1 MKKSITSLLK
11 GWCAALLCAGL
22 TLPSFA
28 AADADAAFAAQRH
41 DLKLSLR
48 NAPLRE
54 VVTAFTQQTGVV
66 FSYETSLGERT
77 LPHVDVALNGST
89 LDEMLA
95 SVFAGT
101 GISYKIKDKVV
112 ALSAPPQSDAP
123 AARSAAQQRKQT
135 VAGRVTDEQ
144 GEPLAGVSVLVKNTL
159 TGTSTD
165 ADGRYSLSVSGSGAV
180 LVFMYLGF
188 QTLEEEVGARSTL
201 DVTLRENKQILEEV
215 VVVGY
220 GSVKRRDLIG
230 AVDQVDSRQFA
241 ERSNP
246 SVSRSLQ
253 GAIPNL
259 NISMRDGKPSR
270 AATIDIRGTG
280 SIGSGGG
287 ALVLIDG
294 VEGDLE
300 TVNPQDIA
308 SVSVLKD
315 ASSAAIYGARGAFGV
330 ILVTTKSASEGEV
343 NVTYSGSFSI
353 HSRTVKP
360 NLVTDG
366 YEWTTGYINAWNG
379 YYNGSKELNSTINNI
394 VPYSDSWYREL
405 ARRSTDPSLERVR
418 INDNGKYEYFGN
430 TDWTKAFYKDVNY
443 SHEHNLSISGGGKN
457 ADYYVSGRFYDQD
470 GIYRVGDEKFRQLNA
485 RPKAACASARGCV

>member
-165 ADGRYSLSVSGSGAV
+165 ADGRYSLSVSGSSAV
-180 LVFMYLGF
+180 LVFML
-188 QTLEEEVGARSTL
+188 S
-201 DVTLRENKQILEEV
+201 
-215 VVVGY
+215 
-220 GSVKRRDLIG
+220 LIH
-230 AVDQVDSRQFA
+230 
-241 ERSNP
+241 
-246 SVSRSLQ
+246 
-253 GAIPNL
+253 I
-259 NISMRDGKPSR
+259 
-270 AATIDIRGTG
+270 
-280 SIGSGGG
+280 
-287 ALVLIDG
+287 
-294 VEGDLE
+294 
-300 TVNPQDIA
+300 
-308 SVSVLKD
+308 
-315 ASSAAIYGARGAFGV
+315 
-330 ILVTTKSASEGEV
+330 
-343 NVTYSGSFSI
+343 
-353 HSRTVKP
+353 
-360 NLVTDG
+360 
-366 YEWTTGYINAWNG
+366 
-379 YYNGSKELNSTINNI
+379 
-394 VPYSDSWYREL
+394 
-405 ARRSTDPSLERVR
+405 
-418 INDNGKYEYFGN
+418 
-430 TDWTKAFYKDVNY
+430 
-443 SHEHNLSISGGGKN
+443 
-457 ADYYVSGRFYDQD
+457 
-470 GIYRVGDEKFRQLNA
+470 
-485 RPKAACASARGCV
+485 

>member
-41 DLKLSLR
+41 DLKLSLH

-101 GISYKIKDKVV
+101 GISYKVKDKVV

-165 ADGRYSLSVSGSGAV
+165 ADGRYSLSVSGSSAV

-188 QTLEEEVGARSTL
+188 QTLEEQVGARSAL
-201 DVTLRENKQILEEV
+201 DVTLRENRHFLGRGCSLDLSKLHDMFQILQV
-215 VVVGY
+215 VHVIIPRFHDIHPPSRRLWY
-220 GSVKRRDLIG
+220 CLRRD
-230 AVDQVDSRQFA
+230 ASDTR
-241 ERSNP
+241 R
-246 SVSRSLQ
+246 
-253 GAIPNL
+253 
-259 NISMRDGKPSR
+259 
-270 AATIDIRGTG
+270 G
-280 SIGSGGG
+280 SIPY
-287 ALVLIDG
+287 
-294 VEGDLE
+294 
-300 TVNPQDIA
+300 TV
-308 SVSVLKD
+308 
-315 ASSAAIYGARGAFGV
+315 
-330 ILVTTKSASEGEV
+330 
-343 NVTYSGSFSI
+343 
-353 HSRTVKP
+353 
-360 NLVTDG
+360 
-366 YEWTTGYINAWNG
+366 
-379 YYNGSKELNSTINNI
+379 
-394 VPYSDSWYREL
+394 
-405 ARRSTDPSLERVR
+405 
-418 INDNGKYEYFGN
+418 
-430 TDWTKAFYKDVNY
+430 
-443 SHEHNLSISGGGKN
+443 
-457 ADYYVSGRFYDQD
+457 
-470 GIYRVGDEKFRQLNA
+470 
-485 RPKAACASARGCV
+485 